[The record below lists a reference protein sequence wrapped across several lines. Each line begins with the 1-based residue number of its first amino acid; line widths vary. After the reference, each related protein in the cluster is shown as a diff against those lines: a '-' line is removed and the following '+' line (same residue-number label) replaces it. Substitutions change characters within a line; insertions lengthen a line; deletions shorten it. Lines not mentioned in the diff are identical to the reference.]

1 MNAFVEQCLRE
12 WKRLGVPDLVANEMA
27 ADLDADLR
35 DAAAD
40 NVAPE
45 EVLGNAIFDAQSF
58 ARSWAEE
65 RGVTP
70 PAHVPVSRSSGLQ
83 ITAIVLAGLAVLGAG
98 LLALVIFHP
107 TARAMVVG
115 PTVFKKISG
124 SRPTTIGFPP
134 PTGMVQHAGIGA
146 PLGVLAVGL
155 VVIALLSAG
164 AWVTWRRA

>member
-12 WKRLGVPDLVANEMA
+12 WKRLGVPDVVANEMA

-40 NVAPE
+40 AVAPE

-58 ARSWAEE
+58 ARSWSEA
-65 RGVTP
+65 RGVIP
-70 PAHVPVSRSSGLQ
+70 PAHVPVARSSGRR
-83 ITAIVLAGLAVLGAG
+83 IAAVVLAGLAVLGAG

-115 PTVFKKISG
+115 PSVFKGIG
-124 SRPTTIGFPP
+124 ASRPPSISFP
-134 PTGMVQHAGIGA
+134 PTGVVQHAGIGA
-146 PLGVLAVGL
+146 PLGLLAVGL